1 MTDPARSLE
10 EDYAEALRQLL
21 AAGGEAALTD
31 AYQLGR
37 RALEEGVSIIDLAL
51 LHHAVLAELVA
62 EQPRQ
67 ARAHLSRAAAF
78 LAECVSPFE
87 MRLSGVSDA
96 NRRLLAQTAELE
108 RANAETKQAAEALK
122 AETAERERMQEGL
135 WQAQKVQATGRLA
148 GGVAHHF
155 NNLLTVVLGNLD
167 FAAKRAGEDEGLG
180 KRLAAATSAAERA
193 AKVTQQLLSFSR
205 RQILQPARFASSTQL
220 PELVTLIMG
229 SLSGSIIVETDIPPD
244 LWDVTI
250 DPTELELALLN
261 LAINAR
267 DAMPEGG
274 TLRIAAS
281 NRTLR
286 DSRLGLDGDYLVLEV
301 ADTGSGIAP
310 ETLPRVFD
318 PFFTTKPVGVGTGL
332 GLSQVHGFTHQSRG
346 AVDIESGVGKGTTV
360 RVYLP
365 ASNSPADRAEGG
377 TGHHHPGGSVLV
389 VDDDVGVVEIAAS
402 TLEECGFSVKVAT
415 SAQGALDLLQREDV
429 AVELIFSDIVMPGMN
444 GMELAAEVKKR
455 FPSIPVLLT
464 TGYADTLRQARE
476 LGLPIVPKPY
486 RPADLCSRVTAL
498 LEPGEG
504 TAAG

>member
-1 MTDPARSLE
+1 MSDAPGRLE
-10 EDYAEALRQLL
+10 EDYAEALGRLL
-21 AAGGEAALTD
+21 ASGGEAALTD

-51 LHHAVLAELVA
+51 MHHAVLSELVA
-62 EQPRQ
+62 EHPRQ
-67 ARAHLSRAAAF
+67 ARAYLSRAAAF

-96 NRRLLAQTAELE
+96 NRRLLALNAELE
-108 RANAETKQAAEALK
+108 RANAEAKEANAALK
-122 AETAERERMQEGL
+122 AETEERQRMQEGL
-135 WQAQKVQATGRLA
+135 WQAQKLQATGRLA

-167 FAAKRAGEDEGLG
+167 FAARRVGEDEQVAR
-180 KRLAAATSAAERA
+180 RLAAATGAAERA

-205 RQILQPARFASSTQL
+205 RQILQPARLDLSVQL

-229 SLSGSIIVETDIPPD
+229 SLSGAITVETDVPPG
-244 LWDVTI
+244 LWEVTV

-267 DAMPEGG
+267 DAMPDGG
-274 TLRIAAS
+274 SLRISAA
-281 NRTLR
+281 NRTLT
-286 DSRLGLDGDYLVLEV
+286 DSRLGLDGDYVVLEV
-301 ADTGSGIAP
+301 ADTGGGIPP
-310 ETLPRVFD
+310 EVLPRVFD

-346 AVDIESGVGKGTTV
+346 AVDIESAAGEGTTV

-365 ASNSPADRAEGG
+365 ASNKPADHADGEA
-377 TGHHHPGGSVLV
+377 GHEHPGGSVLV

-402 TLEECGFSVKVAT
+402 TLEDCGFSVKVAT
-415 SAQGALDLLQREDV
+415 SAQGALDLLQREDMG
-429 AVELIFSDIVMPGMN
+429 VELIFSDIVMPGMN

-455 FPSIPVLLT
+455 FPNITVLLT
-464 TGYADTLRQARE
+464 TGYADSLRQAHE

-486 RPADLCSRVTAL
+486 RPADLCSRVSAL
-498 LEPGEG
+498 LGPDEDG
-504 TAAG
+504 AAG